1 MKLFIL
7 ALVSLMFTAVVACGG
22 GGTEIKVGQLVSG
35 TITDSDDDDGE
46 WKSQTFVI
54 EVSEGVAYSFE
65 LTSVDDDTVGIWSAD
80 AAGYIVESN
89 IIVPIRTETH
99 IFTEGGSQKLFLQS
113 PASDV
118 PSPFLFKVKI
128 K

>member
-1 MKLFIL
+1 VKLLIL

-46 WKSQTFVI
+46 WKSQTYVI

-80 AAGYIVESN
+80 AAG
-89 IIVPIRTETH
+89 
-99 IFTEGGSQKLFLQS
+99 
-113 PASDV
+113 
-118 PSPFLFKVKI
+118 
-128 K
+128 